1 MSLAIAGMGW
11 VTPLGN
17 GVDAVWESL
26 LRGDEASATAI
37 SEQFGDRSYSAFR
50 VPESAVTGLAHPRL
64 RRASVISRFAATAGL
79 EALQAAGLKV
89 DSQNAGRIALI
100 FAISNGG
107 VIYTKRFYRDVVETG
122 AQSASPLLFPE
133 TVFNAPASHLAAILG
148 VTGTTYTVVGDGAVG
163 LLAIK
168 MAEDVMTDKS
178 LDYCLVVGTEE
189 IDWLL
194 CDAYRRW
201 RLLRSAPPIEPF
213 GKQKR
218 GMILSEGAGAI
229 LLAREGTIIIERA
242 HPGGCY
248 GRRAEAEE
256 ILKGILR
263 DLSRVE
269 IDFVISSANGTF
281 IDQAEQGAL
290 EQVIPNAITYAAKPA
305 LGESVG
311 ASGLWQVI
319 LGAQALR
326 SWGTSACAARRPSY
340 FVAAFAFTHGSGW
353 RGPGNHLKLWSQ
365 SASSRLATGPS
376 LMLRSHCRAR
386 NSRRPP
392 YQFFVTYVKSVVRT
406 QPARNCVQ
414 RSGTSRQVNFPSAIS
429 SHAALG
435 G

>member
-11 VTPLGN
+11 VTPLGT
-17 GVDAVWESL
+17 GVDIVWERL
-26 LRGDEASATAI
+26 LHGDEASASPI

-50 VPESAVTGLAHPRL
+50 VPESALTGLAHPRL

-79 EALQAAGLKV
+79 EALRAAGLRV
-89 DSQNAGRIALI
+89 DSQNAERIALI

-148 VTGTTYTVVGDGAVG
+148 VTGTTYTIVGDGAVG
-163 LLAIK
+163 LLAIR
-168 MAEDVMTDKS
+168 MAEDVMTDQS

-189 IDWLL
+189 VDWLL

-201 RLLRSAPPIEPF
+201 RLLRPAPPIAPF
-213 GKQKR
+213 SKQKR

-229 LLAREGTIIIERA
+229 LLAREGPIAIERA

-248 GRRAEAEE
+248 GKRGDAEE
-256 ILKGILR
+256 VLKGILR
-263 DLSRVE
+263 DLSEVE

-290 EQVIPNAITYAAKPA
+290 EQVIPDAITYAAKPA

-311 ASGLWQVI
+311 ASGLWQVM

-326 SWGTSACAARRPSY
+326 HGELPPVLHADPAISLRLARSRMAVAGARRAIVLSCGVNQQ
-340 FVAAFAFTHGSGW
+340 VAG
-353 RGPGNHLKLWSQ
+353 
-365 SASSRLATGPS
+365 
-376 LMLRSHCRAR
+376 LRM
-386 NSRRPP
+386 
-392 YQFFVTYVKSVVRT
+392 
-406 QPARNCVQ
+406 
-414 RSGTSRQVNFPSAIS
+414 
-429 SHAALG
+429 
-435 G
+435 

>member
-17 GVDAVWESL
+17 SVDAVWERL
-26 LRGDEASATAI
+26 LRGDEASATPI
-37 SEQFGDRSYSAFR
+37 SEQFADRSYSAFR

-79 EALQAAGLKV
+79 EALQAAGVKV

-168 MAEDVMTDKS
+168 MAEDVMMDKS

-229 LLAREGTIIIERA
+229 VLARLPRRSAAEAGEGSITIECA

-248 GRRAEAEE
+248 GKRAEAEE
-256 ILKGILR
+256 ILKRIVR
-263 DLSRVE
+263 DLSQVE
-269 IDFVISSANGTF
+269 VDFVISSANGTF

-290 EQVIPNAITYAAKPA
+290 EQVIPDAVTYAAKPA

-319 LGAQALR
+319 LGVQALR
-326 SWGTSACAARRPSY
+326 
-340 FVAAFAFTHGSGW
+340 HGE
-353 RGPGNHLKLWSQ
+353 L
-365 SASSRLATGPS
+365 
-376 LMLRSHCRAR
+376 
-386 NSRRPP
+386 PP
-392 YQFFVTYVKSVVRT
+392 VLH
-406 QPARNCVQ
+406 AD
-414 RSGTSRQVNFPSAIS
+414 SAIS
-429 SHAALG
+429 LRLARSRMTVAGARRAIILNSGVNQQVAGLRLALR
-435 G
+435 

>member
-26 LRGDEASATAI
+26 LRGDEASATAV

-64 RRASVISRFAATAGL
+64 RRASVISRFAAAAGL
-79 EALQAAGLKV
+79 EALQVAGLKV

-148 VTGTTYTVVGDGAVG
+148 VTGATYTVIGDGAVG

-168 MAEDVMTDKS
+168 MAEDVMTDTS

-189 IDWLL
+189 IDWIL

-248 GRRAEAEE
+248 GRRGEAEE

-263 DLSRVE
+263 DLSQVE

-281 IDQAEQGAL
+281 IDQVEQVAL
-290 EQVIPNAITYAAKPA
+290 EQVIPDAIAYTAKPA

-319 LGAQALR
+319 LGAQALLHR
-326 SWGTSACAARRPSY
+326 ELPPVLHADLATSLRLSLSRMAVPGAGRAIILS
-340 FVAAFAFTHGSGW
+340 SGVNQQIA
-353 RGPGNHLKLWSQ
+353 GL
-365 SASSRLATGPS
+365 RLAI
-376 LMLRSHCRAR
+376 A
-386 NSRRPP
+386 
-392 YQFFVTYVKSVVRT
+392 
-406 QPARNCVQ
+406 
-414 RSGTSRQVNFPSAIS
+414 
-429 SHAALG
+429 
-435 G
+435 